1 LIVQWKSIEVLI
13 MTLGI
18 GVVVFLVIFI
28 AVIALANVLTAGD
41 RKQAKQTIARLDA
54 IASVPHA
61 PENQGDLVDLTRE
74 APLSSIAWLDAL
86 LSKLDLAAKVRLFLY
101 QAGLEK
107 WTVGK
112 LLLYSACAALS
123 FGCVVFLRTRAV
135 PLCLLSGFGAAA
147 LPFLYIV
154 RKRASRFDR
163 IRQLLPEALDLM
175 VAAIRAGHS
184 FSSAIG
190 MASKESPEPMR
201 SEFRQCFD
209 EQNFGLDTR
218 VAMSN
223 LAYRVPIHEV
233 RVIVT
238 AILIQ
243 REAGGNLTEILEK
256 VAYLIREDF
265 RLQRQV
271 RVHTAQGRLTGWIL
285 SILPV
290 VLGFL
295 LYLFN
300 PENMSLLWQRPVGL
314 KLLYGAAAMTLMGAL
329 IIRKIVRV
337 RI

>member
-1 LIVQWKSIEVLI
+1 
-13 MTLGI
+13 MTLGLI
-18 GVVVFLVIFI
+18 IVVFVFIFI
-28 AVIALANVLTAGD
+28 AITVLAIAITTGD
-41 RKQAKQTIARLDA
+41 RKQAKQTSARLDA
-54 IASVPHA
+54 IARAPHA
-61 PENQGDLVDLTRE
+61 PENEADVVELTRD
-74 APLSSIAWLDAL
+74 APLSSIPWLDSL
-86 LSKLDLAAKVRLFLY
+86 LVRLDLTAKVRLFLY

-112 LLLYSACAALS
+112 FLLYAAGTALICGSA
-123 FGCVVFLRTRAV
+123 VFLRTRAV
-135 PLCLLSGFGAAA
+135 PLSLLAAIGAAT
-147 LPFLYIV
+147 LPFLYV
-154 RKRASRFDR
+154 THKRSSRFSR
-163 IRQLLPEALDLM
+163 IRQLLPDALDLM

-184 FSSAIG
+184 FSSAMG
-190 MASKESPEPMR
+190 MASRESREPLR

-209 EQNFGLDTR
+209 EQNFGLDMR

-223 LAYRVPIHEV
+223 LAYRVPIHDV

-243 REAGGNLTEILEK
+243 RESGGNLTEILEK

-271 RVHTAQGRLTGWIL
+271 QVHTAQGRLTGWIL
-285 SILPV
+285 SFLPV

-295 LYLFN
+295 LYLVN
-300 PENMSLLWQRPVGL
+300 PDNMSLLWKRPVGL
-314 KLLYGAAAMTLMGAL
+314 KLLYGAAIMTTTGAL